1 MIDQSPTYAYSPE
14 DLAWYAREYPRQT
27 AALRLV
33 AEGVPYQQ
41 IAARMHLA
49 EGTVRLDRLTTT
61 LAPRRWEEVDP
72 VTAVR
77 ELTRIVA
84 QLAGALR
91 ILTES
96 EAGR

>member
-1 MIDQSPTYAYSPE
+1 MTAPTA
-14 DLAWYAREYPRQT
+14 DLPT
-27 AALRLV
+27 AA
-33 AEGVPYQQ
+33 EF
-41 IAARMHLA
+41 LA
-49 EGTVRLDRLTTT
+49 DATARLDRLTTT
-61 LAPRRWEEVDP
+61 LAVRRWEDADP

-96 EAGR
+96 GADR

>member
-1 MIDQSPTYAYSPE
+1 MTAPTA
-14 DLAWYAREYPRQT
+14 DLPT
-27 AALRLV
+27 AA
-33 AEGVPYQQ
+33 EF
-41 IAARMHLA
+41 LA
-49 EGTVRLDRLTTT
+49 DATARLDRLTTT
-61 LAPRRWEEVDP
+61 LAVRRWEDADP

-84 QLAGALR
+84 QLAAALR